1 MLLEVSN
8 IDTYYGISH
17 VLQNISL
24 SVGEGEVVAL
34 LGRNGVG
41 KTTTLRSI
49 IGLTP
54 PKRGAITFL
63 GKEVSGLPAYRIAHQ
78 GVGYMPDDLR
88 IFPDLTADEN
98 LEIAPRLSKRTGY
111 WNRDRV
117 VELFPKLGDLG
128 KARGINLSGGK
139 KKMLGIGRAL
149 MANPRLDF
157 IGRTFRGPGAADR
170 GQPGGGPGRDSPTG
184 CHHFVGRPEPKIL
197 PQGLPPGLH
206 HRKRDDPVRR
216 KDGRDL
222 EQRGSHP
229 QVPGRLI
236 LGCHWKL
243 SGLGPEFEGD
253 GAGLV
258 TTKI

>member
-1 MLLEVSN
+1 MVFWIMLLEVSN

-54 PKRGAITFL
+54 PKRGVITFL
-63 GKEVSGLPAYRIAHQ
+63 GKEVSGQPAYRIARQ

-88 IFPDLTADEN
+88 IFPDLTTDEN
-98 LEIAPRLSKRTGY
+98 LEIARRLSKRTGY

-117 VELFPKLGDLG
+117 IELFPKLGDLR
-128 KARGINLSGGK
+128 KARGINLSGGE

-149 MANPRLDF
+149 MANPRLILLDEPSEGLAPLIVANLVDVLGKIHQQGVTILLADQNLKF
-157 IGRTFRGPGAADR
+157 CRKVCHRGYIIEKGMIQHE
-170 GQPGGGPGRDSPTG
+170 GKMEEIWSNEE
-184 CHHFVGRPEPKIL
+184 VI
-197 PQGLPPGLH
+197 
-206 HRKRDDPVRR
+206 RKY
-216 KDGRDL
+216 
-222 EQRGSHP
+222 
-229 QVPGRLI
+229 
-236 LGCHWKL
+236 
-243 SGLGPEFEGD
+243 
-253 GAGLV
+253 LV
-258 TTKI
+258 V